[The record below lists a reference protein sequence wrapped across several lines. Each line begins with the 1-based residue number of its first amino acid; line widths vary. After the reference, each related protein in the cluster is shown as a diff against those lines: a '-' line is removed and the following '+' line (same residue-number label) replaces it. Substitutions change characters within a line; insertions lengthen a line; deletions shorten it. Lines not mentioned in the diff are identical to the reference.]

1 MFSISTL
8 AQVNNRPATE
18 TDRPTAADSSSGGLV
33 RTLARGAGAL
43 TAAGVATATTA
54 LAETRA
60 FTLHEV
66 TVPILEPGTLDDDE
80 RGRDEFRILHVSD
93 LHMLEH
99 QKLKQVWVASLDAL
113 GPDLVVNTG
122 DNLGE
127 EQAVPSVLKALGPL
141 LRRPGVFIFGSND
154 YYAPHPVNPFNY
166 LLGKR
171 NKPSDVELPWKGM
184 RAAFIEH
191 GWEDATHRRV
201 DFAVN
206 KVRLAV
212 GGVDDP
218 HLDRDDYESLGGPP
232 NSDAD
237 LAIGLAHSPEPRVLD
252 EFAADGYQLMM
263 SGHTHGGQLC
273 LPGGRAIVTNCGIDR
288 SRVAGLSRWTERMW
302 LHVTNGLGTSKYVP
316 FRLFCRPSAT
326 LLHVVERPQS

>member
-1 MFSISTL
+1 MSRAFS
-8 AQVNNRPATE
+8 VV
-18 TDRPTAADSSSGGLV
+18 GGLA
-33 RTLARGAGAL
+33 TAGA
-43 TAAGVATATTA
+43 ATALA
-54 LAETRA
+54 AFAETRA
-60 FTLHEV
+60 FVLHEV
-66 TVPILEPGTLDDDE
+66 TVPVLPAGTLAEGQDA
-80 RGRDEFRILHVSD
+80 FTILHISD
-93 LHMLEH
+93 LHMLAN
-99 QKLKQVWVASLDAL
+99 QRIKQHWVAGLDAL
-113 GPDLVVNTG
+113 EPDLVVNTG

-127 EQAVPSVLKALGPL
+127 EQAVPAVLRALGPL

-184 RAAFIEH
+184 RAAFVEH

-201 DFAVN
+201 DFATAGV
-206 KVRLAV
+206 KLAV

-218 HLDRDDYESLGGPP
+218 HLDRDDYDALGGPP
-232 NSDAD
+232 NAEAD
-237 LAIGLAHSPEPRVLD
+237 LAIGLSHSPEPRVLD

-273 LPGGRAIVTNCGIDR
+273 LPGGRAIITNCGVDR
-288 SRVAGLSRWTERMW
+288 SRASGLSRWSERMW

-316 FRLFCRPSAT
+316 FRTFCRPSAT
-326 LLHVVERPQS
+326 VVRVVERTS

>member
-1 MFSISTL
+1 MTSRDL
-8 AQVNNRPATE
+8 PDN
-18 TDRPTAADSSSGGLV
+18 SSA
-33 RTLARGAGAL
+33 RARGVLSSALRTTGAL
-43 TAAGVATATTA
+43 AALGVATAA
-54 LAETRA
+54 AAVVETRA
-60 FTLHEV
+60 FVLHEV
-66 TVPILEPGTLDDDE
+66 TVPALEPGTLPEGQDD
-80 RGRDEFRILHVSD
+80 FRILHVSD
-93 LHMLEH
+93 LHMLAD
-99 QKLKQVWVASLDAL
+99 QKIKQGWVASLDAL
-113 GPDLVVNTG
+113 EPDLVVNTG

-127 EQAVPSVLKALGPL
+127 EQAVPGVLRALGPL

-171 NKPSDVELPWKGM
+171 NKPSDVELPWRGM
-184 RAAFIEH
+184 RAAFVEH

-201 DFAVN
+201 DFATSGV
-206 KVRLAV
+206 KLAV

-218 HLDRDDYESLGGPP
+218 HLDRDDYGALGGPP
-232 NSDAD
+232 NPEAD

-263 SGHTHGGQLC
+263 AGHTHGGQLC

-288 SRVAGLSRWTERMW
+288 SRVSGLSRWSERMW

-316 FRLFCRPSAT
+316 FRMFCRPSAT
-326 LLHVVERPQS
+326 LVRVVERES

>member
-1 MFSISTL
+1 MSIRRSPDHPPVSRREASRAPSRTLSRAFS
-8 AQVNNRPATE
+8 VV
-18 TDRPTAADSSSGGLV
+18 GGLA
-33 RTLARGAGAL
+33 TAGA
-43 TAAGVATATTA
+43 ATALA
-54 LAETRA
+54 AFAETRA
-60 FTLHEV
+60 FVLHEV
-66 TVPILEPGTLDDDE
+66 TVPVLPAGTLAEGQDA
-80 RGRDEFRILHVSD
+80 FTILHISD
-93 LHMLEH
+93 LHMLAN
-99 QKLKQVWVASLDAL
+99 QRIKQHWVAGLDAL
-113 GPDLVVNTG
+113 EPDLVVNTG

-127 EQAVPSVLKALGPL
+127 EQAVPAVLRALGPL

-184 RAAFIEH
+184 RAAFVEH

-201 DFAVN
+201 DFATAGV
-206 KVRLAV
+206 KLAV

-218 HLDRDDYESLGGPP
+218 HLDRDDYDALGGPP
-232 NSDAD
+232 NAEAD
-237 LAIGLAHSPEPRVLD
+237 LAIGLSHSPEPRVLD

-273 LPGGRAIVTNCGIDR
+273 LPGGRAIITNCGVDR
-288 SRVAGLSRWTERMW
+288 SRASGLSRWSERMW

-316 FRLFCRPSAT
+316 FRTFCRPSAT
-326 LLHVVERPQS
+326 VVRVVERTS